1 MIEGIKDWDPD
12 VVPTMELTEK
22 DMKAMAKALT
32 RFHQRFSRYYR
43 RSEQRLLGLVYLRG
57 LFTTLGRKTVE
68 AMALLLL
75 GEKRV
80 RSLQDFI
87 STYGWDDKGM
97 LREYQQQL
105 AREISTKEGM
115 ISVDSSEFVKKGTES
130 VGVGRQYCGTLGK
143 VDNCQS
149 GVFVGYAGENGYG
162 LVDCRLYLPESWFEK
177 ENAERWKRCH
187 IPEGIEFQSK
197 VEIARDLI
205 NKATEGGLFQAKW
218 LGCDST
224 FGRSKAFLDEMG
236 RSYWYFAH
244 VPSDILVWT
253 EKPELEARTYTYKGE
268 RLIKQEALSKPIT
281 VAKAAGAQPLKVV
294 NLGEGAKGPIL
305 AEVAAIRVW
314 EMREDLPGEQ
324 RWLFIR
330 KDSDGVV
337 KYALS
342 NAPAG
347 IALEQLI
354 EASRLRWPIEQSF
367 QEGKQQ
373 LGMNEY
379 EHRSWAGWHRHMLF
393 VFMAQLFL
401 LELRHRLKKKPGSDA
416 STGATP
422 PCDDT

>member
-1 MIEGIKDWDPD
+1 
-12 VVPTMELTEK
+12 
-22 DMKAMAKALT
+22 
-32 RFHQRFSRYYR
+32 
-43 RSEQRLLGLVYLRG
+43 
-57 LFTTLGRKTVE
+57 
-68 AMALLLL
+68 
-75 GEKRV
+75 
-80 RSLQDFI
+80 
-87 STYGWDDKGM
+87 
-97 LREYQQQL
+97 L

-149 GVFVGYAGENGYG
+149 GVFIGYAGENGYG

-187 IPEGIEFQSK
+187 IPEGIEFQTK

-224 FGRSKAFLDEMG
+224 FGRSKAFLDEVG
-236 RSYWYFAH
+236 RSYWYFAQ
-244 VPSDILVWT
+244 VPSNILVWT

-268 RLIKQEALSKPIT
+268 RLTKLEALSKPIT
-281 VAKAAGAQPLKVV
+281 VAEAASAQPLKLV

-305 AEVAAIRVW
+305 AEPAAIRVW

-330 KDSDGVV
+330 KDMDGVV

-354 EASRLRWPIEQSF
+354 EASRLSRPIEQCF

-379 EHRSWAGWHRHMLF
+379 EHRSWAGWRRHMLF

-401 LELRHRLKKKPGSDA
+401 LELRHRLKKKA
-416 STGATP
+416 RL
-422 PCDDT
+422 

>member
-1 MIEGIKDWDPD
+1 M
-12 VVPTMELTEK
+12 
-22 DMKAMAKALT
+22 
-32 RFHQRFSRYYR
+32 
-43 RSEQRLLGLVYLRG
+43 
-57 LFTTLGRKTVE
+57 
-68 AMALLLL
+68 
-75 GEKRV
+75 
-80 RSLQDFI
+80 
-87 STYGWDDKGM
+87 
-97 LREYQQQL
+97 
-105 AREISTKEGM
+105 
-115 ISVDSSEFVKKGTES
+115 
-130 VGVGRQYCGTLGK
+130 
-143 VDNCQS
+143 
-149 GVFVGYAGENGYG
+149 
-162 LVDCRLYLPESWFEK
+162 
-177 ENAERWKRCH
+177 
-187 IPEGIEFQSK
+187 
-197 VEIARDLI
+197 EIARDLI

-268 RLIKQEALSKPIT
+268 RLADLEALSKPIT
-281 VAKAAGAQPLKVV
+281 VAEAASAQPLELV

-314 EMREDLPGEQ
+314 EIREDLPGEQ

-347 IALEQLI
+347 IPLEQLI
-354 EASRLRWPIEQSF
+354 EASRLRWPIEQCF

-401 LELRHRLKKKPGSDA
+401 LELRHRLKKKA
-416 STGATP
+416 RF
-422 PCDDT
+422 